1 MRVRTA
7 LAATIIA
14 TMASAVS
21 AQTLQP
27 TVSVTGEASISVPPD
42 LAQIDS
48 GVPKP
53 KPREASRPTTRR
65 WPACYRR

>member
-7 LAATIIA
+7 LAATLIA
-14 TMASAVS
+14 AMASTAS

-48 GVPKP
+48 GVTTEAKTA
-53 KPREASRPTTRR
+53 REASRLRVRSWPR
-65 WPACYRR
+65 W